1 MRKGKRE
8 KVDNKFS
15 LDELKKQSF
24 NSYLFIITLV
34 RKDGSM
40 ELKVDLKDRSY
51 PIIIEKGLINRV
63 SEEIRK
69 VYKGKKIFII
79 TDDNVNKYYGGKISE
94 ELKKNDFEVKLLALK
109 PGEETKNFNT
119 LPIVYNELL
128 DFNLTRSD
136 LIIALGGGVIGDL
149 AGFVASTYL
158 RGVDFVQIPTSLLAQ
173 VDSSVGGKV
182 AVDLDRGKNLVG
194 SFYHPKCVLI
204 DPEVL
209 NTLDNRFFIDGMAEV
224 IKYGCIKDK
233 QFFDYLE
240 KMENNQQLINN
251 MEVVIHKCCDIKRQ
265 VVENDEKDKGERML
279 LNFGHTLGHA
289 IEQYYNYTKYSHG
302 EGVAIGMYE
311 ISKISEEKGL
321 TKKGTSQRIK
331 DILVK
336 YNLPYELDVNIE
348 ETLEAINLDKKK
360 LGNDLN
366 VIILKEIG
374 NSEIYKTTAEFFK
387 I

>member
-1 MRKGKRE
+1 
-8 KVDNKFS
+8 
-15 LDELKKQSF
+15 
-24 NSYLFIITLV
+24 
-34 RKDGSM
+34 M

-51 PIIIEKGLINRV
+51 QIIIEKGLINRV
-63 SEEIRK
+63 SEEISR

-94 ELKKNDFEVKLLALK
+94 ELKKNGFEVNLLSLK

-119 LPIVYNELL
+119 LPIVYDELL
-128 DFNLTRSD
+128 NFNLTRSD

-158 RGVDFVQIPTSLLAQ
+158 RGIDFVQIPTSLLAQ

-194 SFYHPKCVLI
+194 SFYHPKFVLI

-240 KMENNQQLINN
+240 KMENNQQLIND

-302 EGVAIGMYE
+302 EGVAIGMYV

-321 TKKGTSQRIK
+321 TKKGTSQKIK
-331 DILVK
+331 NILDIFQ
-336 YNLPYELDVNIE
+336 
-348 ETLEAINLDKKK
+348 
-360 LGNDLN
+360 
-366 VIILKEIG
+366 
-374 NSEIYKTTAEFFK
+374 IYSDEFVGD
-387 I
+387 IC

>member
-1 MRKGKRE
+1 
-8 KVDNKFS
+8 
-15 LDELKKQSF
+15 
-24 NSYLFIITLV
+24 
-34 RKDGSM
+34 M

-51 PIIIEKGLINRV
+51 QIIIEKGLINRV
-63 SEEIRK
+63 SEEISR

-94 ELKKNDFEVKLLALK
+94 ELKKNGFEVNLLSLK

-119 LPIVYNELL
+119 LPIVYDELL

-158 RGVDFVQIPTSLLAQ
+158 RGIDFVQIPTSLLAQ

-240 KMENNQQLINN
+240 KMENKKQLINN
-251 MEVVIHKCCDIKRQ
+251 MELVIHKCCDIKRQ

-302 EGVAIGMYE
+302 EGVAIGMYV

-374 NSEIYKTTAEFFK
+374 SSEIYKTTAEFFNK
-387 I
+387 